1 MDSNITNFKQIT
13 DLVNETKAL
22 LTQLDSASTQKKKE
36 INDKIESNRNKLLY
50 KLTQLQS
57 LLMESENREVIQVK
71 IRECEEFLA
80 SLAIKYDGFI
90 ENELEEGI
98 LIVKELK
105 QGSNELSTRLQEQIT
120 NIQSINDKIKD
131 IKDKSIRALDN
142 FSNKMVETSKWKLYL
157 LIGLEA
163 IVAVYLIIS

>member
-131 IKDKSIRALDN
+131 TKDKSIRALDK

>member
-1 MDSNITNFKQIT
+1 MDSNSTNFKQIT
-13 DLVNETKAL
+13 DLINETKTL
-22 LTQLDSASTQKKKE
+22 LTQLDSASTQKKME

-57 LLMESENREVIQVK
+57 LLMDSENREVIQVK

-80 SLAIKYDGFI
+80 SLAIKYDHFI

-98 LIVKELK
+98 LIVKKLK
-105 QGSNELSTRLQEQIT
+105 QGSNELSNRLQVQIT

-131 IKDKSIRALDN
+131 IKDKSIHSLDK
-142 FSNKMVETSKWKLYL
+142 FSNKMD
-157 LIGLEA
+157 
-163 IVAVYLIIS
+163 